1 MIIYG
6 TRPMTRTIDE
16 GQFYCPQCDD
26 DGSPYIHKSS
36 RSWAT
41 LYFIPIFP
49 IGSRVDYIECR
60 RCKGTFKESVLE
72 MEPPTDQE
80 RILRSIYRDLA
91 AGTPIE
97 DGEKNLMVQGA
108 DAATARSLIEQMAG
122 DTTWECG
129 GCGLHFVDEVKK
141 KCPECG
147 VKRPR
152 R

>member
-6 TRPMTRTIDE
+6 STPMTRTIAQ
-16 GQFYCPQCDD
+16 GQFYCPQCDAEE
-26 DGSPYIHKSS
+26 SPYTHKSS

-49 IGSRVDYIECR
+49 IGSRIENIECR
-60 RCKGTFKESVLE
+60 RCKGTFKEAVLD
-72 MEPPTDQE
+72 MGPPSDQE

-97 DGEKNLMVQGA
+97 DGEKYLIQHGA
-108 DAATARSLIEQMAG
+108 DAATARTLVEQLAG
-122 DTTWECG
+122 ETAWECG

-147 VKRPR
+147 VKRR
-152 R
+152 K